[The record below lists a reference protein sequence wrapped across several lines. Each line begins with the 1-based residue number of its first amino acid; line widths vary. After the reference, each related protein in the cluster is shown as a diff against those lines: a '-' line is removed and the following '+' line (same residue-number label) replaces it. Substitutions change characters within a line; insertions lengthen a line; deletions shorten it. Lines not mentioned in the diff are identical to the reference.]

1 MYNLQ
6 KNPYFTYVIILLS
19 YVCVLVILFLKR
31 YMFTQV
37 KSKSN
42 VEEILQDIN
51 LTINTISHNMY
62 YIFIKYLVIVN
73 FFRGRY
79 KKLEYIWY
87 FKHWDKTTYLQPE
100 TPILHMLATIYSS
113 CVLVF
118 VFKGRIRWK
127 KTTT

>member
-79 KKLEYIWY
+79 KKLEYI
-87 FKHWDKTTYLQPE
+87 
-100 TPILHMLATIYSS
+100 
-113 CVLVF
+113 
-118 VFKGRIRWK
+118 
-127 KTTT
+127 